1 MTISR
6 IKRFIQQMDRN
17 RFLIERETRN
27 IILLCHKQ
35 NFNFNEI
42 INLDE

>member
-6 IKRFIQQMDRN
+6 IKRVIQQMDRN
-17 RFLIERETRN
+17 RLIERETRN
-27 IILLCHKQ
+27 IIFLCHKQ

-42 INLDE
+42 NKP